1 MCGLIIEHLGWEAV
15 FYITAGITL
24 LWVVIWQVGRIPRR
38 PDIVNVIYPAVH
50 KSLWY
55 FFTSLTLTASPR
67 SGWSYGRWEGLSV
80 SVWMSLSWVTSLLS
94 RFPVGNSLIVAGQFF
109 HPAGSLGQSE
119 WHDDINSCS
128 GKVNKCCAHP
138 GFGVR
143 DARGKQVYISQGER
157 LHHWTQVPLL

>member
-55 FFTSLTLTASPR
+55 FFYITHTDRIAPLCVVIWRMGSTV
-67 SGWSYGRWEGLSV
+67 SV
-80 SVWMSLSWVTSLLS
+80 SVNVIVLGHKSLEPFS
-94 RFPVGNSLIVAGQFF
+94 
-109 HPAGSLGQSE
+109 
-119 WHDDINSCS
+119 S
-128 GKVNKCCAHP
+128 G
-138 GFGVR
+138 
-143 DARGKQVYISQGER
+143 E
-157 LHHWTQVPLL
+157 